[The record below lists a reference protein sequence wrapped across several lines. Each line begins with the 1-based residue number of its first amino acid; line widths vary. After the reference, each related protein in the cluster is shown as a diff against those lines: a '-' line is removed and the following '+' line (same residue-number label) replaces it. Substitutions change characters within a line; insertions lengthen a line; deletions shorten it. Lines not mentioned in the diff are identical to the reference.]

1 MQVIAPELAS
11 SRTSRIGLAR
21 AAIVGGLL
29 LVAGI
34 AVGWLCLGTPL
45 VSQLTPAGR
54 ADAVHAAAGAIA
66 WGFAI
71 VVPAV
76 FMILGVARLMAVLDA
91 VGAGRSQ
98 GVTKHV
104 ESALGPDHLAAT
116 DIVLPGG
123 RRVHELVLGPF
134 GIVVLGDVPPPA
146 VSRHVGARWEIKDG
160 RGRWISIEGPLER
173 TARDADRVRGWLAA
187 DDRDF
192 TVRVYAAVVTDDR
205 RLDRIPSCAVV
216 APGDL
221 AEWLLALPFQR
232 GLTSD
237 RRARLVDLI
246 RSAALSR

>member
-1 MQVIAPELAS
+1 MQVIAPDLAS
-11 SRTSRIGLAR
+11 ARTKRIGLAR
-21 AAIVGGLL
+21 AAMVGGLL
-29 LVAGI
+29 VVVGI

-45 VSQLTPAGR
+45 VSRLTPAGR
-54 ADAVHAAAGAIA
+54 PDALHAAVGALA

-76 FMILGVARLMAVLDA
+76 FMILGIARLMAVLDA
-91 VGAGRSQ
+91 LDENRSR
-98 GVTKHV
+98 GVTPNLA
-104 ESALGPDHLAAT
+104 SALGPDHLAAT

-146 VSRHVGARWEIKDG
+146 VSRHVGARWEVKDG
-160 RGRWISIEGPLER
+160 RGRWIPIEGPLER
-173 TARDADRVRGWLAA
+173 AARDADRVRGWLAA

-205 RLDRIPSCAVV
+205 RLDRTPSCAVV

-232 GLTSD
+232 GLTPD
-237 RRARLVDLI
+237 RRARLVDLV